1 MSRRVLWLAARFALA
16 YGALTWLA
24 AVTPVYAELERP
36 FTAVAAALLRQSP
49 DETRELSFER
59 HEMSGTYRYE
69 LRAGTQGKRL
79 ERGMHAHGF
88 VAVLFLALV
97 AATPWLGAP
106 RTAAAVGGGAAL
118 VLAVCVL
125 MLMGDV
131 VGWEAEL
138 RAALGQSPEGARPYL
153 VPLGFVAGLH
163 RTAAAGVLPIA
174 YWALVTLRPGVLRG

>member
-1 MSRRVLWLAARFALA
+1 MSRRALWLAARFALA

-36 FTAVAAALLRQSP
+36 FTRIAAALLRQSP
-49 DETRELSFER
+49 GETRELSFQV
-59 HEMSGTYRYE
+59 HEMGGTYGYE
-69 LRAGTQGKRL
+69 LRLGAQGRRL

-97 AATPWLGAP
+97 AATPWLGAR

-125 MLMGDV
+125 MLMSDV
-131 VGWEAEL
+131 AGWEAEA
-138 RAALGQSPEGARPYL
+138 RAALGQSPDSGRPYL
-153 VPLGFVAGLH
+153 LPLGFVAGLH
-163 RTAAAGVLPIA
+163 QTAAAGILPIA
-174 YWALVTLRPGVLRG
+174 YWALVTLRPGAPRG